1 MLFRPRLVELRGPAR
16 QPPGPG
22 PSRVHGYAMTRLRPL
37 QPCGPASTS
46 LAVVLHPE
54 LMLLPGWL
62 LGVLPWSSWVAVAVR
77 GLHHCL
83 GSGDAGPVL
92 PAKRCYLL
100 IRVDTW
106 PAGVFFAVIVVFS
119 VRSFL
124 TESRCSGGGLRALE
138 LHWPQC
144 MSMEGA
150 PSGQKQPSVSI
161 VTRAAYPKQRLGFGV
176 QLCILSSQ
184 KLHGALVL

>member
-22 PSRVHGYAMTRLRPL
+22 PSRVHGYAMTRLWPL

-46 LAVVLHPE
+46 LAVILHPE

-100 IRVDTW
+100 VRVDTW
-106 PAGVFFAVIVVFS
+106 PAG
-119 VRSFL
+119 
-124 TESRCSGGGLRALE
+124 ALE
-138 LHWPQC
+138 LRWPQC

-161 VTRAAYPKQRLGFGV
+161 VTHAAYPKQRLGFGV

>member
-1 MLFRPRLVELRGPAR
+1 M
-16 QPPGPG
+16 
-22 PSRVHGYAMTRLRPL
+22 
-37 QPCGPASTS
+37 
-46 LAVVLHPE
+46 
-54 LMLLPGWL
+54 
-62 LGVLPWSSWVAVAVR
+62 
-77 GLHHCL
+77 
-83 GSGDAGPVL
+83 L

-100 IRVDTW
+100 VRVDTW

-138 LHWPQC
+138 LRWPQC

-161 VTRAAYPKQRLGFGV
+161 VTHAAYPKQRLGFASRGT
-176 QLCILSSQ
+176 
-184 KLHGALVL
+184 